1 MGPGGMILCGGRSSR
16 MGRDKASLPFG
27 SELMLQR
34 VLRLVTE
41 GLSGGPIVVVAA
53 QGQELPALPASVRIA
68 RDQNPE
74 HGPLEGLAA
83 GMEVLDQVADT
94 AFVTSCDVPLLSP
107 DVIRLLLS
115 TPGEWD
121 AVVPQEERFL
131 HPLCAVYRTSTLT
144 TIRQLLA
151 RDEYRP
157 RAMFQQVR
165 TVCMPVETLRTVDP
179 ELLSLIN
186 LNHPEDY
193 QRALALAGLPAPD

>member
-1 MGPGGMILCGGRSSR
+1 MEPGGIILCGGRSSR

-41 GLSGGPIVVVAA
+41 GLSGGPVVIVAA
-53 QGQELPALPASVRIA
+53 RDQELPPLPAAVRIA
-68 RDQNPE
+68 RDQYPE

-83 GMEVLDQVADT
+83 GMEVLAQIADT
-94 AFVTSCDVPLLSP
+94 AFVTSCDVPLLNP

-131 HPLCAVYRTSTLT
+131 HPLCAVYRTSTLA
-144 TIRQLLA
+144 TIRRLLA
-151 RDEYRP
+151 IDEYRP

-165 TVCMPVETLRTVDP
+165 TVYVPVEELRTVDQD
-179 ELLSLIN
+179 LHSLIN

-193 QRALALAGLPAPD
+193 RRALALAALSATD